1 MKIVITG
8 RKGFIGKHLV
18 TLLKRQGHIIT
29 EIEIDLDII
38 HHQVLDADAVVHLAS
53 KTELADFL
61 GNPAEAYNI
70 NVGGVNN
77 VLDFCR
83 KNNAK
88 LIFTST
94 CGVYSPLP
102 RSVKEIDRVVPVNSY
117 STSKYIGELL
127 CARYQYDFDVSVT
140 ILRLFNVYGLH
151 QRESFVISY
160 IFDCI
165 CNNRP
170 LNLKTPEALRDFV
183 YIDDVCMAILK
194 AIERKNEDIE
204 IFNIGSGKI
213 VTIGDVAEKIYRF
226 WGKKIPDKVKMGGRG
241 NYLCANLDSVKTHLE
256 WEPKVSLEEGL
267 SIMAME
273 YEKKR

>member
-18 TLLKRQGHIIT
+18 PLLKRQGHKIT
-29 EIEIDLDII
+29 EIDIDLDII
-38 HHQVLDADAVVHLAS
+38 HHQVMEVDAVVHLAS
-53 KTELADFL
+53 KTEFADFFSD
-61 GNPAEAYNI
+61 PAEAYNI
-70 NVGGVNN
+70 NVGGVNH

-94 CGVYSPLP
+94 CGVYGPLS

-140 ILRLFNVYGLH
+140 ILRLFNVYGLY

-160 IFDCI
+160 IFNCL
-165 CNNRP
+165 CTNRP

-194 AIERKNEDIE
+194 AIERKNQDIE

-213 VTIGDVAEKIYRF
+213 VSIGDVAEEIYRF
-226 WGKKIPDKVKMGGRG
+226 WGKKIPDNLKTGRIG
-241 NYLCANLDSVKTHLE
+241 NYLCANLDSVKKHLE

-267 SIMAME
+267 RIMATE
-273 YEKKR
+273 YGQKR

>member
-18 TLLKRQGHIIT
+18 PLLKRQGHKIT
-29 EIEIDLDII
+29 EIDTDLDII
-38 HHQVLDADAVVHLAS
+38 HHQVLEVDAVVHLAS
-53 KTELADFL
+53 KTEFADFISD
-61 GNPAEAYNI
+61 PAEAYNI
-70 NVGGVNN
+70 NVGGVNH

-94 CGVYSPLP
+94 CGVYGPLS

-127 CARYQYDFDVSVT
+127 CARYKYDFDVSVT

-151 QRESFVISY
+151 QREAFVISY
-160 IFDCI
+160 IFDCL

-213 VTIGDVAEKIYRF
+213 VSIGAVAEKIYRF
-226 WGKKIPDKVKMGGRG
+226 WGKKIPDEVKTGRRG

-267 SIMAME
+267 RIMAIE
-273 YEKKR
+273 YGKKR

>member
-8 RKGFIGKHLV
+8 RKGFIGSHLAP
-18 TLLKRQGHIIT
+18 LLKRQGHKIT
-29 EIEIDLDII
+29 EIDIDLDII
-38 HHQVLDADAVVHLAS
+38 HHQVMEVDAVVHLAS
-53 KTELADFL
+53 KTEFADFFSD
-61 GNPAEAYNI
+61 PAEAYNI
-70 NVGGVNN
+70 NVGGVNH

-83 KNNAK
+83 KNKAK

-94 CGVYSPLP
+94 CGVYDPLP

-140 ILRLFNVYGLH
+140 ILRLFNVYGLY

-160 IFDCI
+160 IFNCL
-165 CNNRP
+165 CTNRP

-213 VTIGDVAEKIYRF
+213 FTIGDVVEKIYRF
-226 WGKKIPDKVKMGGRG
+226 WGKKIPDKVKMGRRG

-267 SIMAME
+267 RIMAIE
-273 YEKKR
+273 YGKKR

>member
-18 TLLKRQGHIIT
+18 PLLKRQGHKIT
-29 EIEIDLDII
+29 EIDIDLDII
-38 HHQVLDADAVVHLAS
+38 HHQVLEVDAVVHLAS
-53 KTELADFL
+53 KTEFADFL
-61 GNPAEAYNI
+61 SDPAEAYNI
-70 NVGGVNN
+70 NVGGVNH

-83 KNNAK
+83 KNKAK

-94 CGVYSPLP
+94 CGVYDPLS

-140 ILRLFNVYGLH
+140 ILRLFNVYGLY

-160 IFDCI
+160 IFNCLWT
-165 CNNRP
+165 NRP

-226 WGKKIPDKVKMGGRG
+226 WGKKIPDEVKTGRRE

-267 SIMAME
+267 RIMAIE
-273 YEKKR
+273 YGKKR

>member
-1 MKIVITG
+1 VKIVITG

-18 TLLKRQGHIIT
+18 PILKRQGHKIR
-29 EIEIDLDII
+29 EIDTDLDII
-38 HHQVLDADAVVHLAS
+38 HHQVLEVDAVVHLAS
-53 KTELADFL
+53 KTEFADFISD
-61 GNPAEAYNI
+61 PAEAYNI
-70 NVGGVNN
+70 NVGGVNH

-94 CGVYSPLP
+94 CGVYGPLS
-102 RSVKEIDRVVPVNSY
+102 RSVKEIDRVLPVNSY

-127 CARYQYDFDVSVT
+127 CARYHYDFDVSVT

-151 QRESFVISY
+151 QREAFVISY
-160 IFDCI
+160 IFDCL
-165 CNNRP
+165 CNNMP

-183 YIDDVCMAILK
+183 NIDDVCMAILK
-194 AIERKNEDIE
+194 AVERKNEDIE

-213 VTIGDVAEKIYRF
+213 ISIGDVAEKIYRF
-226 WGKKIPDKVKMGGRG
+226 WGKKIPDEVKTGRRE

-267 SIMAME
+267 RIMAIE
-273 YEKKR
+273 YGKKR

>member
-1 MKIVITG
+1 VKIVITG
-8 RKGFIGKHLV
+8 RKGFIGRHLV
-18 TLLKRQGHIIT
+18 TLLKRQGHIIK

-38 HHQVLDADAVVHLAS
+38 HHQVLEADAVVHLAS

-70 NVGGVNN
+70 NVGGIIN

-94 CGVYSPLP
+94 CGVYSPLS

-140 ILRLFNVYGLH
+140 ILRLFNVYGLY

-160 IFDCI
+160 IFNCI
-165 CNNRP
+165 CNNKP

-194 AIERKNEDIE
+194 ALERKNDELE

-213 VTIGDVAEKIYRF
+213 VSIGDVAEIIYRF
-226 WGKKIPDKVKMGGRG
+226 WGKKIRDEVKTGLRG
-241 NYLCANLDSVKTHLE
+241 NYLCANLDSVKNHLE

-267 SIMAME
+267 RIMAIE
-273 YEKKR
+273 YGKKR

>member
-140 ILRLFNVYGLH
+140 ILRLFNVYGLY

-160 IFDCI
+160 IFNCI
-165 CNNRP
+165 FNNRP

-194 AIERKNEDIE
+194 ALERKNDDIE

-213 VTIGDVAEKIYRF
+213 VSIGDVAEIIYRF
-226 WGKKIPDKVKMGGRG
+226 WGKKIRDEVKTGWRG
-241 NYLCANLDSVKTHLE
+241 NYLCANLDSVKNHLE

-267 SIMAME
+267 RIMAIE
-273 YEKKR
+273 YGKKR